1 MMQQIFGIVFP
12 LFAIV
17 ALGYLY
23 ARRHAPD
30 MAAANQINLDLFVPA
45 LIFHVLS
52 DKSFELQQFGELA
65 LAGAVIILGSGLIA
79 WPVARLLGYQTSTL
93 VPPMMFSNSG
103 NMGLPLAL
111 FTFGE
116 AALPA
121 AVVLF
126 IVENSLHF
134 SVGVRMMD
142 RTTPLLSLLRVPMV
156 AAAIAG
162 IAVTT
167 LQVGIPPAL
176 GTAIEMVAQVS
187 IPLMLFSLGVR
198 LLQINLEEWK
208 IGLLG
213 ALLAPL
219 SGLLVYLL
227 LAPWLALSEL
237 QLKLLLLF
245 AVLPPAVLNFMVAEQ
260 YRQEPERVAAIVMM
274 GNLAA
279 LVVIPLT
286 LLSVL

>member
-1 MMQQIFGIVFP
+1 MTQQIFQIVFP

-17 ALGYLY
+17 LAGYLY
-23 ARRHAPD
+23 GRRHAPD
-30 MAAANQINLDLFVPA
+30 MAAANQINLDIFVPT

-65 LAGAVIILGSGLIA
+65 LIGAIIILGSGLIT
-79 WPVARLLGYQTSTL
+79 WPIARLLGYQTRTL

-126 IVENSLHF
+126 LIENTLHF
-134 SVGVRMMD
+134 SVGVRMID
-142 RTTPLLSLLRVPMV
+142 RTTSLLSLFRIPMV

-162 IAVTT
+162 LAIT
-167 LQVGIPPAL
+167 LSNIEIPTPAA
-176 GTAIEMVAQVS
+176 TAIEMAAQVS

-198 LLQINLEEWK
+198 LIQIDFGDWK
-208 IGLLG
+208 IGAVG

-219 SGLLVYLL
+219 SGLLIYLMVT
-227 LAPWLALSEL
+227 PFFTLSEL
-237 QLKLLLLF
+237 LIKLALLF
-245 AVLPPAVLNFMVAEQ
+245 AVLPPAVLNFMVAEKYQ
-260 YRQEPERVAAIVMM
+260 QEPQRVAAIVLM
-274 GNLAA
+274 GNVAA
-279 LVVIPLT
+279 LAVIPIT
-286 LLSVL
+286 LLFVL

>member
-1 MMQQIFGIVFP
+1 MTQQIFQIVFP

-17 ALGYLY
+17 LVGYLY
-23 ARRHAPD
+23 GRRHAPD
-30 MAAANQINLDLFVPA
+30 MAAANQINLDIFVPA

-65 LAGAVIILGSGLIA
+65 LIATVIILGSGLVA
-79 WPVARLLGYQTSTL
+79 WPIARLLGYQTNTL

-126 IVENSLHF
+126 IIENTLHF
-134 SVGVRMMD
+134 SVGVRMID
-142 RTTPLLSLLRVPMV
+142 RTTSLFSLFRIPMV
-156 AAAIAG
+156 FAAIAG
-162 IAVTT
+162 LTVT
-167 LQVGIPPAL
+167 LLDIEIPTPAA
-176 GTAIEMVAQVS
+176 TAIEMVAQVS

-198 LLQINLEEWK
+198 LIQINFEDWK
-208 IGLLG
+208 IGLVG

-219 SGLLVYLL
+219 SGLVIYLL
-227 LAPWLALSEL
+227 ITPLFVLPEL
-237 QLKLLLLF
+237 QIKLALLF
-245 AVLPPAVLNFMVAEQ
+245 AVLPPAVLNFMVAEKYQ
-260 YRQEPERVAAIVMM
+260 QEPQRVAAIVLM

-279 LVVIPLT
+279 LAVIPMT
-286 LLSVL
+286 LLFIL

>member
-1 MMQQIFGIVFP
+1 MTQQIFQIVFP

-17 ALGYLY
+17 LVGYLY
-23 ARRHAPD
+23 ARRHPPD
-30 MAAANQINLDLFVPA
+30 MAAANQINLDIFVPA

-65 LAGAVIILGSGLIA
+65 LIAAIIILGSGLIA
-79 WPVARLLGYQTSTL
+79 WPIARLLGYQTNTL

-126 IVENSLHF
+126 IIENTLHF

-142 RTTPLLSLLRVPMV
+142 RTTSLRSLFRIPMV

-162 IAVTT
+162 LTVT
-167 LQVGIPPAL
+167 LLNIEIPTPAA
-176 GTAIEMVAQVS
+176 TAIEMVAQVS

-198 LLQINLEEWK
+198 LIHINFEDWK
-208 IGLLG
+208 IGVVG

-219 SGLLVYLL
+219 SGLLIYLL
-227 LAPWLALSEL
+227 ITPLFDLPALQMKLA
-237 QLKLLLLF
+237 LLF
-245 AVLPPAVLNFMVAEQ
+245 AVLPPAVLNFMVAEKYQ
-260 YRQEPERVAAIVMM
+260 QEPQRVAAIVLM

-286 LLSVL
+286 LLFIL